1 MWVPLDDP
9 SVKWKAFPR
18 YSLEGDNFSMWSYL
32 DIHGNWSAPWAR
44 VSAGLSDVAAKN
56 GVAVGCVLGV
66 PETTTITF
74 F

>member
-1 MWVPLDDP
+1 
-9 SVKWKAFPR
+9 
-18 YSLEGDNFSMWSYL
+18 MWSYL

-66 PETTTITF
+66 PETTNYQLL
-74 F
+74 